1 MEVDTWE
8 NLLQQQQQ
16 KRGETGLFN
25 AKEKR
30 HMHVYVIPGA
40 NKGKSA
46 FVFVYISQNVWLG

>member
-25 AKEKR
+25 AKKR